1 MRFISLI
8 IKYLLLVIICLAAV
22 FTANSRIYYFNETFP
37 RETTFLQD
45 TVATQDKVVLQD
57 TVILQNRIFAK
68 DTAAVKESAP
78 QADSSFNADAK
89 LLFRLIERNPTDTLI
104 NLIGNIIDGLSA
116 PDNLFM
122 ARAAYDY
129 FINPSYMGQERVGVA
144 IAEKYLLEKFK
155 NILPDEEKYS
165 ISSYIMLIK
174 PSLVGNR
181 MPELPLYDIKGNP
194 VNVEKIK
201 GFKILYFYT
210 PTCSSCKVETPRLAE
225 FLKEYKGLKINFIAV
240 FSDVPEKK
248 LKECVAQWKA
258 YTDKWFSF
266 ENPLVDVYNLW
277 DPQLSSNFPLN
288 YGVIS
293 TPQIFFIDRKN
304 NILGRALKTPQLKEL
319 TEATNASTF
328 KTYQLLNVFLMENA
342 VEGTL
347 TYSSAKKSIDNFV
360 KFSLGKPA
368 DSYLYYE
375 PQDFVSEI
383 LTAMIDY
390 FGEDYALVEKKP
402 LKISSGT
409 RAKLVKYIQ
418 KNYSSYLLR

>member
-1 MRFISLI
+1 M
-8 IKYLLLVIICLAAV
+8 KYLLLTIICLATV
-22 FTANSRIYYFNETFP
+22 FTANSKISYFKGTFP
-37 RETTFLQD
+37 RETAVLHDMVVSQG
-45 TVATQDKVVLQD
+45 KIVLQD
-57 TVILQNRIFAK
+57 TVILQDRIFAK
-68 DTAAVKESAP
+68 DTAALKESVP
-78 QADSSFNADAK
+78 QVDSAFNADAK

-104 NLIGNIIDGLSA
+104 NLIGEIIDGLSA

-144 IAEKYLLEKFK
+144 IAEKYLLGKFK

-181 MPELPLYDIKGNP
+181 MPELQLYDIKGNP

-225 FLKEYKGLKINFIAV
+225 FLKKYKGLKINFIAV
-240 FSDVPEKK
+240 FSDVPGED
-248 LKECVAQWKA
+248 LKECAAQWKA

-277 DPQLSSNFPLN
+277 DPKLSSNFPLN

-293 TPQIFFIDRKN
+293 TPQTFFIDRKN
-304 NILGRALKTPQLKEL
+304 IISGRALKTPQLKEL

-342 VEGTL
+342 REGTL
-347 TYSSAKKSIDNFV
+347 TYSGARNSIDNFV
-360 KFSLGKPA
+360 KFSLEKPA
-368 DSYLYYE
+368 DSFLYYK
-375 PQDFVSEI
+375 PQDFVLEI
-383 LTAMIDY
+383 LTAMID
-390 FGEDYALVEKKP
+390 FLGEDYVLVEKKP
-402 LKISSGT
+402 LKISHGI

-418 KNYSSYLLR
+418 KNYSSYLIDKSL